1 MSYKPVVIKNKKA
14 FFEYEILD
22 QFTCGIQLQGTEV
35 KSLRLGK
42 ASIVEAYCY
51 FNNGELFVKN
61 MHIAEYSH
69 GNIYNHEPTRNRKL
83 LLHKKELEKL
93 ATKVKDVGI
102 SIVPLKLFFS
112 EKGWAK
118 LEIGLARGKKIHDK
132 RESLKAKDNQRQMQ
146 RAKNQF

>member
-112 EKGWAK
+112 DKGWAK
-118 LEIGLARGKKIHDK
+118 LEIGLARGKKLHDK